1 MLLPLV
7 SVGIPTYNRPEGLKE
22 TLNRLKQQTYSQI
35 EIIIS
40 DNCSPDE
47 RVQTI
52 GLEAAKHDSR
62 IRFYRQKEN
71 IEAEP
76 NFNFV
81 FNQARGKYF
90 MWMSDDDVFE
100 ANYIEVLVDFL
111 EKNPSYVHAVGIA
124 HYEKNGQILL
134 SEKGD
139 SIEQNSPQARLLQ
152 YIAQVRKNGLF
163 YGLFRKDIPIR
174 EPFKNQ
180 VGTDWCLIAQFAWL
194 GKIKRL
200 ETTSYQRSLDGGSAT
215 RSRLTSRWKMTGIKR
230 LFFESYVAYKVCTG
244 IFVDELACEGN
255 FFLKAYIFIWFH
267 FKFLWNSIRK
277 RFDKSYV

>member
-1 MLLPLV
+1 MSHPLV

-22 TLNRLKQQTYSQI
+22 TLSRLKHQTYRHI

-40 DNCSPDE
+40 DNYSPDE
-47 RVQTI
+47 RVEAI
-52 GLEAAKHDSR
+52 GLQAAKDDSR

-90 MWMSDDDVFE
+90 MWMSDDDEFE
-100 ANYIEVLVDFL
+100 ANYIETLVDFL

-139 SIEQNSPQARLLQ
+139 SIEQNTPRGRLLQ

-180 VGTDWCLIAQFAWL
+180 MGTDWCLIAQLAWL
-194 GKIKRL
+194 GKIKRV
-200 ETTSYQRSLDGGSAT
+200 ETTSYRRSLDGGSAN

-230 LFFESYVAYKVCTG
+230 LFFESLVSYKVSTG
-244 IFVDELACEGN
+244 IFVDELSHEGH
-255 FFLKAYIFIWFH
+255 FVLKAYIFIRLQI
-267 FKFLWNSIRK
+267 KFLWNSIRK